1 MRSSGEDSTS
11 ENGYSIPLKDY
22 PKDTS
27 PSKRADSSSDYYKEQ
42 HVEQIRPFT
51 DNDFDEVL
59 NENDSEFFDLGIPV
73 QKENTDPG
81 LLEMNSPYLSKSR
94 TSDHPDETLLKKGIK
109 NRDKYSVKRTL
120 KKPDYFHRASP
131 IFTKILSEIYSSILR
146 VVACP
151 EPKDDSCFRDRR
163 YRDICKKVYMS
174 IPYNILIFCLILTQ
188 GVILMIQS
196 DDPHHKQTSVNVILF
211 IIAGF
216 YTLEMFLKVYLF
228 GLVYDG
234 SYSFHSLVDSY
245 KKGRPRDMSYMRH
258 SWNRIDFVSIISI
271 WVMLFSNDY
280 GIYGL
285 FAMLSSFRLTR
296 LLNVTRRTESI
307 LRSLKDSS
315 SLLVHVVSFV
325 GFFGVLMAIL
335 GVQFFKRS
343 FLRQCIWIADDQS
356 QSIPTGQFCG
366 GYWLNGT
373 IQPYVMSSGQ
383 SSNVKPRGYI
393 CPQNSVCQDY
403 ENPYENTV
411 KFDNFFNSLEL
422 IFVIMSSNTFT
433 DLMYDMMDAEYFVS
447 CVFFIFGTFLL
458 TFWLMSFVIAVVD
471 NSFLLLQT
479 RDDNKDKKT
488 EKPRKFVYIKH
499 RFSRHY
505 LGYSDYIWITLIVV
519 YFIVLATHSYN
530 VDNNTNWKYYIFYC
544 VFNSLLAFEMLLR
557 FIAYLPNWRGFFIK
571 YTNWMDTVLAIM
583 NLISLAPPICNNPLL
598 SGWLSIFSIARVY
611 RVVLLVP
618 YTRKIAKLLF
628 SNFIRLL
635 NLMLFLFILLF
646 IASMLSVRLF
656 QNLPPSDDPSN
667 DVDFSN
673 TYAAFLNMYQIFSS
687 ENWTDI
693 VYNVQ
698 ERLGPYKLAWL
709 PAAFFTLWFV
719 FSNNIVLSMFIS
731 VIQFNLSRSN
741 TDLKLQQLRMYLAR
755 LLRNYNPFQA
765 SLTLNALLKRNDSQI
780 RKDKEDIYRKWILED
795 SVIKGF
801 LNDSTIPSDERLE
814 ARFDTSPN
822 APKYSPSRIFSIL
835 KSFLLREDPFSQA
848 YFKKIIGL
856 RWNKDMN
863 LKTAEKDMKAAK
875 AFVRIKQ
882 AEYLKEHPKFN
893 YVFWFIKPSN
903 GLRKLCQKLV
913 EPGCNERYKGVEP
926 NQWIYRIFQ
935 VFIYACIV
943 CAVALA
949 CVTTPIYERN
959 HMYLSQEG
967 KTAWFIWTEVGFSLI
982 FTLEAAIKIIADGFC
997 FTPNAY
1003 VRNTWNCIDLFVL
1016 VTFWINIF
1024 AILTN
1029 RGSLSRAFRAF
1040 KALRVLR
1047 LVNLTRAPQ
1056 HMFHDVLISGF
1067 FKIASAMV
1075 VSLSLLIPFALWAKN
1090 IFGGQLYSC
1099 NDSNVNVRG
1108 ECIHEYAASPNN
1120 WEIWA
1125 PRVWSNPSAYNFDSF
1140 PHALLI
1146 LFEIVSLEGWIDV
1159 MRDVMNITGMNMQ
1172 PQDNASSGYAMF
1184 FVLFNLIST
1193 IYILTLFVAIIIRNY
1208 TERSGSA
1215 FYTSEQKAWLELKRL
1230 IKSMRPS
1237 TRSAVR
1243 PPGFRGRCYD
1253 FSVDKHGKW
1262 RNVFTGIY
1270 IFHVITLMTIF
1281 TPCPIA
1287 YTYVRNSIFLLLSVL
1302 YVINIG
1308 VRIYGLSVYYY
1319 FHSFWNIF
1327 DVIVTFGSLTCNIL
1341 ALVGFSSKS
1350 LTLIQTIFL
1359 SLITIHLIPRFDCFD
1374 QLFKTVIVSLP
1385 SVMSLIATWL
1395 VLFITFAIAFNQIFG
1410 LTKMGEHGG
1419 TNRNF
1424 RSIRNALVILFMMS
1438 CGEGWNSVMHDYAVS
1453 FPNCVNDTDFYSS
1466 DCGNRPWAYALF
1478 ISWNIVS
1485 MYIFVNMFIT
1495 VVFENFTY
1503 VSSNTFKTL
1512 RRSDF
1517 RQFKQFWAPF
1527 DPMVTGFIPKRNV
1540 ARFLVSLRGV
1550 YDCRVYRDD
1559 FSVTNLVTRT
1569 KLGNDAL
1576 GNNTSNL
1583 SFDNEFE
1590 YDAKINLND
1599 LDDALLDLNVDEIRK
1614 RRKSLNLLYS
1624 ELMMLP
1630 GNVVSFSDMLMVI
1643 VLHKVIDHKLV
1654 LPISDFIRRTY
1665 VLSRLEE
1672 TYRFEKLMDLIET
1685 SNVRRTF
1692 LNHLKERK
1700 KAMENPFITLEEV
1713 SNLSAPLVSETSS
1726 QNNFN
1731 PNQLQ
1736 ISPSLGV
1743 RSPSY
1748 TNSLV
1753 PSQTT
1758 GSLLS
1763 VEIGSPTPSQNMAS
1777 TFNDNEIPRT
1787 PQTPSFKDAII
1798 RGSHSLRSVSDQHST
1813 HEMEAGFGVTTA
1825 GAGSTEDLNQIVDQI
1840 DDYLEL

>member
-1 MRSSGEDSTS
+1 MRSSSEDSAS

-22 PKDTS
+22 PKETS
-27 PSKRADSSSDYYKEQ
+27 MSKHADSASGFHKEQ
-42 HVEQIRPFT
+42 HVEQIKTFD

-59 NENDSEFFDLGIPV
+59 NEDGSESFDLGIPI
-73 QKENTDPG
+73 QRENTDPS
-81 LLEMNSPYLSKSR
+81 LLEMNYPYLSKSR
-94 TSDHPDETLLKKGIK
+94 TSDKPEETLLKKGVK
-109 NRDKYSVKRTL
+109 KHNKYSVKRTFR
-120 KKPDYFHRASP
+120 KPDFFHKTSP
-131 IFTKILSEIYSSILR
+131 IVTKIFSEIYSGMLR

-151 EPKDDSCFRDRR
+151 EPRDDSCFRNRQ
-163 YRDICKKVYMS
+163 YRDICKKVFLS
-174 IPYNILIFCLILTQ
+174 IPYNILIFSMIVTQ

-196 DDPHHKQTSVNVILF
+196 DDPHHKETSVTVILY

-216 YTLEMFLKVYLF
+216 YTLEMLFKVYLF
-228 GLVYDG
+228 GFMYDG

-258 SWNRIDFVSIISI
+258 SWNRVDFVSIISI
-271 WVMLFSNDY
+271 WVMLFKKKYD
-280 GIYGL
+280 GIYRL
-285 FAMLSSFRLTR
+285 FAMLSCFRLTR
-296 LLNVTRRTESI
+296 LLNLTRRTETI
-307 LRSLKDSS
+307 LKSLKESS

-343 FLRQCIWIADDQS
+343 FLRQCFWVAEDRS
-356 QSIPTGQFCG
+356 QFVPTGKFCG

-373 IQPYVMSSGQ
+373 IQPYIISSGE
-383 SSNVKPRGYI
+383 SSNVRPRGYI
-393 CPQNSVCQDY
+393 CPQNSVCQDH
-403 ENPYENTV
+403 ENPYGNTV
-411 KFDNFFNSLEL
+411 SFDNFFNSLEL

-458 TFWLMSFVIAVVD
+458 TFSLMSFVIAVVN

-488 EKPRKFVYIKH
+488 GKSPNFVYIKH
-499 RFSRHY
+499 AFSRRY
-505 LGYSDYIWITLIVV
+505 LDYSDYVWIIFIVV
-519 YFIVLATHSYN
+519 YFIVLATHSY
-530 VDNNTNWKYYIFYC
+530 DMDSRTTWKYYVFYC
-544 VFNSLLAFEMLLR
+544 VFNAFLAFEILLR
-557 FIAYLPNWRGFFIK
+557 FIAYLPNWRGFFIIP
-571 YTNWMDTVLAIM
+571 TNNVDTVLAIM
-583 NLISLAPPICNNPLL
+583 NLVSLAPPICKNPLL
-598 SGWLSIFSIARVY
+598 SGWLSIFSIARIY
-611 RVVLLVP
+611 RVVLLMP

-628 SNFIRLL
+628 ANFIRLL
-635 NLMLFLFILLF
+635 NLMLFLLILLF

-656 QNLPPSDDPSN
+656 QILPPSENSSD

-693 VYNVQ
+693 TYNVQ
-698 ERLGPYKLAWL
+698 ERLGPYKLAWM

-741 TDLKLQQLRMYLAR
+741 TDLKLQQLKMYLAR

-765 SLTLNALLKRNDSQI
+765 SLTLNALLKRNNSQI
-780 RKDKEDIYRKWILED
+780 RKDKEELYRKWVLED

-801 LNDSTIPSDERLE
+801 LNDTTIPSSERLGPN
-814 ARFDTSPN
+814 FDTYPN
-822 APKYSPSRIFSIL
+822 GPKYSPSRIINTI
-835 KSFLLREDPFSQA
+835 KSFILRDDPFSQA

-882 AEYLKEHPKFN
+882 AEYLKENPKYN

-903 GLRKLCQKLV
+903 RLRNFCQKLV
-913 EPGCNERYKGVEP
+913 EPGCNERYEGAEP

-935 VFIYACIV
+935 AFIYACIV
-943 CAVALA
+943 CAVAIA
-949 CVTTPIYERN
+949 CVTTPIYERD
-959 HMYLSQEG
+959 HIYLGQEG
-967 KTAWFIWTEVGFSLI
+967 KTAWFIWTEVAFSLI
-982 FTLEAAIKIIADGFC
+982 FTFEAAIKIIADGFC

-1075 VSLSLLIPFALWAKN
+1075 VSVSLLIPFALWAKN

-1099 NDSNVNVRG
+1099 NDSNVNTRW
-1108 ECIHEYAASPNN
+1108 ECLHEYAASPSN

-1125 PRVWSNPSAYNFDSF
+1125 PRVWSNPNGYDFDSF
-1140 PHALLI
+1140 PHSLLI

-1159 MRDVMNITGMNMQ
+1159 MRDVMNITGLNKQ
-1172 PQDNASSGYAMF
+1172 PQDNASPGYAIF

-1215 FYTSEQKAWLELKRL
+1215 FYTPEQKAWLELKRL
-1230 IKSMRPS
+1230 IRSMRPS

-1243 PPGFRGRCYD
+1243 PRGIRGRCYD

-1270 IFHVITLMTIF
+1270 IFHVLMLMTIF
-1281 TPCPIA
+1281 TPCPVA
-1287 YTYVRNSIFLLLSVL
+1287 FTYVRNAIFLLLSIL

-1308 VRIYGLSVYYY
+1308 VRIYGLSLYYY

-1327 DVIVTFGSLTCNIL
+1327 DVIITFGSLTCNIL
-1341 ALVGFSSKS
+1341 ALIGFSSKS
-1350 LTLIQTIFL
+1350 LTMIQTIFL
-1359 SLITIHLIPRFDCFD
+1359 SLISMHLIPRFDCFD

-1385 SVMSLIATWL
+1385 SVISLIATWF

-1410 LTKMGEHGG
+1410 LTKLGESGG

-1438 CGEGWNSVMHDYAVS
+1438 CGEGWNSVMHDYTVN
-1453 FPNCVNDTDFYSS
+1453 FPNCINDSDFYNS

-1478 ISWNIVS
+1478 ISWNIIS

-1495 VVFENFTY
+1495 VVFENFNY
-1503 VSSNTFKTL
+1503 VSSYSFKTL
-1512 RRSDF
+1512 GRSDF

-1527 DPMVTGFIPKRNV
+1527 DPMVTGYIPKRNV
-1540 ARFLVSLRGV
+1540 ARFLVSLRGI
-1550 YDCRVYRDD
+1550 YDCRIYRDD
-1559 FSVTNLVTRT
+1559 FSVTNLVSKTRG
-1569 KLGNDAL
+1569 GND
-1576 GNNTSNL
+1576 TSNL
-1583 SFDNEFE
+1583 FIDDEFNLSIN
-1590 YDAKINLND
+1590 INLD
-1599 LDDALLDLNVDEIRK
+1599 GLDNTLLDLDIEEIRK
-1614 RRKSLNLLYS
+1614 RRKSLNLLYT

-1643 VLHKVIDHKLV
+1643 VLHKVVDHKRV

-1672 TYRFEKLMDLIET
+1672 TFRFEKLMDLIET
-1685 SNVRRTF
+1685 SNLRRAF
-1692 LNHLKERK
+1692 LNHLKEK
-1700 KAMENPFITLEEV
+1700 KLATENPFITLEEV
-1713 SNLSAPLVSETSS
+1713 SSLSVPVFSEASS
-1726 QNNFN
+1726 QNGLD
-1731 PNQLQ
+1731 PGHLQ
-1736 ISPSLGV
+1736 ITPSLGT

-1748 TNSLV
+1748 SNSLV
-1753 PSQTT
+1753 PSQKS
-1758 GSLLS
+1758 GSILS
-1763 VEIGSPTPSQNMAS
+1763 VEISPNQNTAS
-1777 TFNDNEIPRT
+1777 ASNDNELPQT
-1787 PQTPSFKDAII
+1787 PQTPSFKDVIL
-1798 RGSHSLRSVSDQHST
+1798 RGSHSLRSASDQHSVN
-1813 HEMEAGFGVTTA
+1813 EMEAGFGVTTA
-1825 GAGSTEDLNQIVDQI
+1825 GTGSTEDLHQIVDQI